1 MRIGSTNLAS
11 PPREHIGVSVND
23 EKRVVLDLPFT
34 QDTLELTEQQAAS
47 LGDQLLR
54 GAQVIQASKGYRA

>member
-1 MRIGSTNLAS
+1 M
-11 PPREHIGVSVND
+11 
-23 EKRVVLDLPFT
+23 LDLPFT

-54 GAQVIQASKGYRA
+54 GAQIIQASKGYRA